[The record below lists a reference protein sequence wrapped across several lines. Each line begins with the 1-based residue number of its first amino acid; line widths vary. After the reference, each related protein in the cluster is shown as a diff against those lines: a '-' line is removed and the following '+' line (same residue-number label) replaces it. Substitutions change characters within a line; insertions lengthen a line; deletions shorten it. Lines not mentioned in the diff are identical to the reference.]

1 MAETGITYDK
11 AQLRGILKA
20 LKQME
25 DEAADQAKKVSAE
38 LAQYLKE
45 KIIAAARLHPTSP
58 KAALR
63 IAEGARVSKSS
74 KIGDLSFGYASQKY
88 SGGATTQ
95 KNEGNAG
102 GIGVLAGYEFGS
114 KKYRQFPQRSAP
126 YGFGGSEGYF
136 IYPTLRKNQPEL
148 IRRWEESFNRILRE
162 WDK

>member
-1 MAETGITYDK
+1 MDNVNLTYDK
-11 AQLRGILKA
+11 GELRGILKA
-20 LKQME
+20 FKAMN
-25 DEAADQAKKVSAE
+25 DEAVDEAKKVSAE
-38 LAQYLKE
+38 LAEYLKQ

-74 KIGDLSFGYASQKY
+74 KIGDLSFGFASQKY

-114 KKYRQFPQRSAP
+114 KKYRQFPRRSAP

-136 IYPTLRKNQPEL
+136 IYPTLRENQPEL
-148 IRRWEESFNRILRE
+148 IKRWEESFNRILKE